1 MHSGVHIVKVSVHNR
16 IQCRVGGGDKVVV
29 MVVVVM
35 MVMGIRFWWKGRGG

>member
-1 MHSGVHIVKVSVHNR
+1 MYTLLRFLCTIGFNVGW
-16 IQCRVGGGDKVVV
+16 GGGDKVVV